1 MDITGTTEQRRAQL
15 DVLFKENKIVEV
27 TFTKVDGSIRVMPC
41 SLDSSVVPPAPAPKV
56 LAECEV
62 PKIKKHNPNTMSVFC
77 TDKAE
82 WRSFRIDNVVSA
94 KAL

>member
-1 MDITGTTEQRRAQL
+1 MNVVGTTEERRAQL
-15 DVLFKENKIVEV
+15 ETLFKENQMVEV

-41 SLDSSVVPPAPAPKV
+41 TLNPDLVPKV
-56 LAECEV
+56 EV
-62 PKIKKHNPNTMSVFC
+62 TEGKRTKAPNPNTMSVFC

-82 WRSFRIDNVVSA
+82 WRSFRIDNVITA